1 MSAGCHHH
9 HHHGGG
15 TEKALNVTLAVNIGL
30 TIAKWTAFIFTRSSS
45 LFAEAIHSTFDT
57 MNPLVL
63 KIGHYRSRRPKCDRH
78 PMGHTREGFF
88 WPLIAAIM
96 MFAFGAGFTAY
107 RGIHSLV
114 TGHVP
119 EMHWWAAAIMV
130 GALVFEG
137 ISLLVSHRA
146 LKGDD
151 IRETKNTTALAL
163 VFENFVDMLG
173 VTLALSGYGLFLLTG
188 QAIWDA
194 LFSLAIACLLAYAS
208 IYLIRRNMSLIT
220 GESADEETLERIRKT
235 VLDMPLVLKVVD
247 LTVFMTGP
255 ENMCCR
261 ISVVLDA
268 PKLGDLYGSDGRAD
282 GTGNE
287 AIYWTLLR
295 IAVERQNIK
304 RKLLEEFPGMQTA
317 HVEIC

>member
-9 HHHGGG
+9 HHGRG
-15 TEKALNVTLAVNIGL
+15 TEKALNITLAVNVVL
-30 TIAKWTAFIFTRSSS
+30 TVAKWTAFIFTRSSS

-63 KIGHYRSRRPKCDRH
+63 KIGHHRSQHPKCDRH

-96 MFAFGAGFTAY
+96 MFAFGAVFTAY
-107 RGIHSLV
+107 RGIHSLI

-119 EMHWWAAAIMV
+119 EMYWWAAAILI

-146 LKGDD
+146 LKGED
-151 IRETKNTTALAL
+151 IRKTKNTTVLAL

-173 VTLALSGYGLFLLTG
+173 VTLALTGYGLFLLTG

-194 LFSLAIACLLAYAS
+194 VFSIAIACLLAYAS
-208 IYLIRRNMSLIT
+208 IFLIHRNMSLIT
-220 GESADEETLERIRKT
+220 GESADEETVERIRSIAKG
-235 VLDMPLVLKVVD
+235 VPSVMKVTG

-255 ENMCCR
+255 EDMCCR
-261 ISVVLDA
+261 MSVVLDA
-268 PKLGDLYGSDGRAD
+268 PKLADMFESDGRAD
-282 GTGNE
+282 GTGRE

-295 IAVERQNIK
+295 VAIERQRIK
-304 RKLLEEFPGMQTA
+304 RRLFEEFPGMQSV